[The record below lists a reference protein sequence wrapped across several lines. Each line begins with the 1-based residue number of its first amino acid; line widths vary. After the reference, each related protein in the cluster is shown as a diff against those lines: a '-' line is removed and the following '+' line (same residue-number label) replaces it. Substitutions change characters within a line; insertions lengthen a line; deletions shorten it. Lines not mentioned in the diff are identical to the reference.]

1 MGLLRGLPK
10 QWIVRP
16 ATGESRQA
24 AGSGGVEPRRF
35 QDREILTAPGVPV
48 HRLTRPD
55 GGDFGRVIGWVIS
68 AGRLHHRDDVIEL
81 EPDDLAQWFRDLGG
95 SFVMLWRDAKGVH
108 LREDASGGLPCVFHP
123 DYRIAASTTSA
134 LARAVEERLEPDEE
148 ANAVFAF
155 PKRIGFLPF
164 GLTSCRDVRRLQ
176 PNHVLDLDTFAA
188 TRVWPDAGFRPAG
201 RMSAGEC
208 RAAVAEACDIVRR
221 NLRAVLEAGSAVLY
235 LSGGHD
241 SRMVLAAGQGLAGTL
256 NCETY
261 AASETLDS
269 HIAARVAA
277 AAGRRHRR
285 VPILPA
291 SHEDID
297 AWVARTGHS
306 IYDNVTHLCPTAEAN
321 ADHDF
326 TLAGTIGEL
335 ARASNWMPGDAHREN
350 LDMDTLLQRLR
361 LPGMPV
367 IRRAGEIWRSELP
380 DADAARML
388 DIAKIEVIQG
398 CWAGASAYGH
408 ALSLPTLHVFSGQ
421 RLNEIALSLDKDY
434 RDSAGFYRD
443 FMQMA
448 APALLEIR
456 VNRAAGLDRL
466 RFAREE
472 LRELTPTRIKR
483 LVKPLR

>member
-16 ATGESRQA
+16 AAGGSRQA
-24 AGSGGVEPRRF
+24 AGSGGVEPRSF
-35 QDREILTAPGVPV
+35 EDREILTAPGVPV

-68 AGRLHHRDDVIEL
+68 AGRLHHRDDVIEV

-134 LARAVEERLEPDEE
+134 LARAVDERLEPDEE

-155 PKRIGFLPF
+155 PRRIGFLPF
-164 GLTSCRDVRRLQ
+164 GLTSCRHVRRLQ

-188 TRVWPDAGFRPAG
+188 TRVWPDAGFPHAAG
-201 RMSAGEC
+201 MSADEC
-208 RAAVAEACDIVRR
+208 RAAVAEARDIVRR
-221 NLRAVLEAGSAVLY
+221 NLRAVLEAGPAVLY

-256 NCETY
+256 DCETY

-269 HIAARVAA
+269 HIAAKVAA

-291 SHEDID
+291 SRDDID
-297 AWVARTGHS
+297 AWVARTGHAL
-306 IYDNVTHLCPTAEAN
+306 YDNVTHLGPTAEVN
-321 ADHDF
+321 VDHDF
-326 TLAGTIGEL
+326 TLGGTIGEL
-335 ARASNWMPGDAHREN
+335 ARATNWMPGDAHRDD
-350 LDMDTLLQRLR
+350 LDMETFLQRLR
-361 LPGMPV
+361 LPDMPV
-367 IRRAGEIWRSELP
+367 IRRTGEDWRAGLP
-380 DADAARML
+380 GADAARLL
-388 DIAKIEVIQG
+388 DIAKIEISQG

-408 ALSLPTLHVFSGQ
+408 ALSSPTLHVFSGQ
-421 RLNEIALSLDKDY
+421 RFNEIVLSLDKGY
-434 RDSAGFYRD
+434 RASAGFYHD
-443 FMQMA
+443 FMQST
-448 APALLEIR
+448 APELLGIP

-466 RFAREE
+466 RFGREE

-483 LVKPLR
+483 LVKPYR